1 MMLTASSLES
11 RRERTVI
18 VEHSPHT
25 AGVWRRSGKRQSHWG
40 KCAHEQQNKQ
50 QSGGQT
56 VHGWL
61 CVF

>member
-1 MMLTASSLES
+1 MMLTASSLEFH
-11 RRERTVI
+11 RERAMI
-18 VEHSPHT
+18 MKRSPHT
-25 AGVWRRSGKRQSHWG
+25 AGVGRRSGERQSHRG
-40 KCAHEQQNKQ
+40 KRPHEQQNKQ